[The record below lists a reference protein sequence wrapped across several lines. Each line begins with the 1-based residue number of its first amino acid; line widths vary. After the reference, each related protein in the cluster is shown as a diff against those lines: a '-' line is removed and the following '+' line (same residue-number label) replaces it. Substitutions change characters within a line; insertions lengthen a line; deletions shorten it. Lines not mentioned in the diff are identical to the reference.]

1 VLGVVR
7 LKQGE
12 LGGVIGDF
20 DQAIEESYRS
30 GDRSS
35 MR

>member
-1 VLGVVR
+1 VVP
-7 LKQGE
+7 LKRGE
-12 LGGVIGDF
+12 LGGAIGDF
-20 DQAIEESYRS
+20 DQAIEEPYRS